1 MPDIYNKEYRKNRLR
16 LFRRNLFY
24 GTRYKSIVMAQRGYK
39 TNSKTRTC
47 IFHFHLCPS
56 RYAILRGN
64 ILLFFLAPPFATII
78 KQKNYEKMRKPRR
91 KRLTSTELC
100 AIIFNGIGKTRLF
113 FVLWLAVANLLCRP
127 DGFRNTSGRIKGK
140 TTGKITA
147 KKKKS
152 RDRT

>member
-1 MPDIYNKEYRKNRLR
+1 MK
-16 LFRRNLFY
+16 
-24 GTRYKSIVMAQRGYK
+24 
-39 TNSKTRTC
+39 
-47 IFHFHLCPS
+47 
-56 RYAILRGN
+56 
-64 ILLFFLAPPFATII
+64 
-78 KQKNYEKMRKPRR
+78 KMRKPRR

-100 AIIFNGIGKTRLF
+100 AIIFSGIGKTRLF
-113 FVLWLAVANLLCRP
+113 FVLWLAAANRLCRP